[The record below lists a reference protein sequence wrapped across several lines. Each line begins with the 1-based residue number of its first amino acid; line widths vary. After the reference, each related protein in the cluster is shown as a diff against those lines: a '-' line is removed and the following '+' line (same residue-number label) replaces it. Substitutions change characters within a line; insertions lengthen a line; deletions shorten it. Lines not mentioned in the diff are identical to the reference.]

1 MLERACMI
9 TSAPNAKVTLFNSTT
24 LMQEICSCEAT
35 LTGTDIAQCI
45 FVQLLCNSTQIT
57 LTRT

>member
-1 MLERACMI
+1 MI
-9 TSAPNAKVTLFNSTT
+9 TSAPNAVVTLFNSTS
-24 LMQEICSCEAT
+24 LMEEICSCEAT
-35 LTGTDIAQCI
+35 LTGNDTAQCI